1 MSNANPTA
9 THTLV
14 CFAVAEE
21 ARPFQK
27 IVVLN
32 PHPAVRIAVSGMGR
46 CNAQAMIDA
55 ELKTSRPGL
64 VLTCG
69 YAGALNPELALGQIV
84 FDADAAFPDASGLE
98 KLGGRAVRFVH
109 SEKIVVTAVDK
120 ARLRAETGADAV
132 EMESAIIRAACRDQ
146 GIPSATVR
154 VISDTASQ
162 DMPLDFNALMT
173 PDLKM
178 SFLRLSAMIMRSPQ
192 RIPALWAFGR
202 ESRKAA
208 VELGNFLVR
217 FIGGTEKITTRQEGK

>member
-21 ARPFQK
+21 ARPFEN
-27 IVVLN
+27 VMSSN

-46 CNAQAMIDA
+46 RNARAMIDA
-55 ELKTSRPGL
+55 ELKKARPAL

-69 YAGALNPELALGQIV
+69 YAGALHPNLALGQIV
-84 FDADAAFPDASGLE
+84 FDADPAFPDAPRFQE
-98 KLGGRAVRFVH
+98 LGGRAVRFLH
-109 SEKIVVTAVDK
+109 SDTIIVRSADK
-120 ARLRAETGADAV
+120 VRFRSETGADAV
-132 EMESAIIRAACRDQ
+132 EMESTIIRAACRDQ

-173 PDLKM
+173 PDMKI
-178 SFLRLSAMIMRSPQ
+178 SSLRLGMMLLKSPR
-192 RIPALWAFGR
+192 RIPVLWAFGR
-202 ESRKAA
+202 ETRRAA
-208 VELGNFLVR
+208 EILGSFLGRFLEPVEWS
-217 FIGGTEKITTRQEGK
+217 GGTMQTA